1 MKIGIVGLPN
11 VGKSTLFNA
20 LTGSSANVANYPFC
34 TIDPNVGVVPVP
46 DSRLERLAKIL
57 HAKAQIPAV
66 VEFVDIAGLVKG
78 ASRGEGLGNQFLS
91 HIREVDAI
99 LHVVRCFNDNLI
111 TRIDESVSP
120 VDDFKTVELELII
133 ADIEHLERR
142 RNKVARQAKSNDPAL
157 FRELELI
164 DRLLEHLDAG
174 NTIRELLTEIDDKE
188 VVRQVERYCLLTAKP
203 IMVVANV
210 SDSFDQ
216 DNDSGLNNL
225 KSLFEGSETNVIPV
239 SARLEAEIT
248 ELPEEDRQ
256 IFFDEMRIDKS
267 GLDRV
272 IQESYRLLGLI
283 SFFTGNEREAHAWTI
298 RQGTSAPSA
307 AGTIHSDFER
317 GFIRAEV
324 VSFDDLKALGS
335 FAAAREKGRIRS
347 EGKTYVVQDG
357 DYIVFLFNV

>member
-20 LTGSSANVANYPFC
+20 LTGASANVANYPFC
-34 TIDPNVGVVPVP
+34 TIDPNVGIVPVP
-46 DSRLERLAKIL
+46 DPRLERLAHIV
-57 HAKAQIPAV
+57 HAKTLIPAV

-99 LHVVRCFNDNLI
+99 LHVVRCFHDNLI
-111 TRIDESVSP
+111 TRIDETASP

-142 RNKVARQAKSNDPAL
+142 RIKVARQAKSNDPAL
-157 FRELELI
+157 IRELDLI
-164 DRLLEHLDAG
+164 DRLMAHLDAG
-174 NTIRELLTEIDDKE
+174 NTIRAFLTEVDDQE
-188 VVRQVERYCLLTAKP
+188 IIRQVEHYYLLTAKP

-216 DNDSGLNNL
+216 VNDSGLNSL
-225 KSLFEGSETNVIPV
+225 KSLFEGTETNVIPV
-239 SARLEAEIT
+239 SARLEAEIS

-256 IFFDEMRIDKS
+256 LFFDDMSIDKNS
-267 GLDRV
+267 LDRV
-272 IQESYRLLGLI
+272 IQEGYRLLGLI
-283 SFFTGNEREAHAWTI
+283 SFFTGNEKEAHAWTI
-298 RQGTSAPSA
+298 RQGTLAPRA

-324 VSFDDLKALGS
+324 ISFDDLEASGS
-335 FAAAREKGRIRS
+335 FAVAREKGRIRS
-347 EGKTYVVQDG
+347 EGKAYVVQDG
-357 DYIVFLFNV
+357 DYIVFRFNV